1 MPLSKIL
8 VVDDEPTYRAS
19 ISRCLTNNSY
29 RVTAAD
35 TGERALELLSTGNYD
50 LLITD
55 LKMPGISGLD
65 LIKKIREISP
75 STATII
81 MTAYATIETAVEA
94 TKSGAFHYLVKPFN
108 IDELVQLAQ
117 KAIEHKK
124 LRDENVY
131 LKRQMVRNAGV
142 ADIIGKSKA
151 MQEIVELVKKL
162 GDSDS
167 NVLVTGETGTGKDL
181 VAKAVHGL
189 SRRNKKLMVY
199 FDCINESTESL
210 EAELFGYVK
219 GAFAGAISSKEGKV
233 DLAGGGTLLL
243 DNVSELP
250 LNTQS
255 KLLQLLKEKTY
266 CPLGSNRTSE
276 ADVRIIA
283 TTNRDL
289 EAAVSRGSFRKDL
302 YYELNVIPLC
312 IPPVRDR
319 KEDIPLLI
327 NHFVKMSSFRNGKRV
342 DGISKEA
349 MEVFI
354 NYSWPGNVTEMQNFI
369 DRLVVSC
376 GTRIELSDV
385 SKKYF
390 EDRKAKVE
398 ILDTTEPVAGPKL
411 VIPNDGIDLNNIIRE
426 LEDNLISQALS
437 RTNGNKNQAA
447 KLLRLNRTT
456 LVEKLRKRGAIKSR
470 NMTVQ

>member
-35 TGERALELLSTGNYD
+35 SGERALELLSTGNYD

-75 STATII
+75 NTATII

-108 IDELVQLAQ
+108 IEELVQLAQ

-142 ADIIGKSKA
+142 TDIVGKSKA
-151 MQEIVELVKKL
+151 IQEIVDLIKKL

-167 NVLVTGETGTGKDL
+167 NILITGETGTGKDL
-181 VAKAVHGL
+181 VAKAIHSL
-189 SRRNKKLMVY
+189 SRRSKKLMVH
-199 FDCINESTESL
+199 FDCINESSESL

-219 GAFAGAISSKEGKV
+219 GAFAGAVSSKEGKV
-233 DLAGGGTLLL
+233 DLADGGTLFL
-243 DNVSELP
+243 DNISELP

-255 KLLQLLKEKTY
+255 KLLQLIKEKTY
-266 CPLGSNRTSE
+266 CPLGSNRASE

-283 TTNRDL
+283 TTNRDV
-289 EAAVSRGSFRKDL
+289 ENAVGRGSFRKDL
-302 YYELNVIPLC
+302 YYELNVIPIC
-312 IPPVRDR
+312 MPPVRDR
-319 KEDIPLLI
+319 KEDIPLLV
-327 NHFVKMSSFRNGKRV
+327 NHFVKVFSFRGGKRI
-342 DGISKEA
+342 DGISKDA
-349 MEVFI
+349 MEVFV
-354 NYSWPGNVTEMQNFI
+354 NYSWPGNITEMQNFVE
-369 DRLVVSC
+369 RLVVSC
-376 GTRIELSDV
+376 GNRIELSDV
-385 SKKYF
+385 SRKYF
-390 EDRKAKVE
+390 EDHKGQVE
-398 ILDTTEPVAGPKL
+398 TLESVEPVTSPKL
-411 VIPNDGIDLNNIIRE
+411 VIPDDGIDLNNIIRE
-426 LEDNLISQALS
+426 LEDHLITQALT

-470 NMTVQ
+470 NLTV